1 MKGMRAPDDSAF
13 DTLRNEAIMAD
24 RLDTDSARLR
34 QEFLAM
40 PALCLTV
47 EQVARLLNVPVAGAS
62 QLLAALEHDGFL
74 IRTPSRRYR
83 LAEPVTCYA
92 CR

>member
-1 MKGMRAPDDSAF
+1 MKGIRATAGGACVPLCD
-13 DTLRNEAIMAD
+13 EAMIAN

-47 EQVARLLNVPVAGAS
+47 EQVARLLNVPRVSAS
-62 QLLAALEHDGFL
+62 QLLAALEQDGFL
-74 IRTPSRRYR
+74 MCTPSRRYR
-83 LAEPVTCYA
+83 LAEPLTC
-92 CR
+92 